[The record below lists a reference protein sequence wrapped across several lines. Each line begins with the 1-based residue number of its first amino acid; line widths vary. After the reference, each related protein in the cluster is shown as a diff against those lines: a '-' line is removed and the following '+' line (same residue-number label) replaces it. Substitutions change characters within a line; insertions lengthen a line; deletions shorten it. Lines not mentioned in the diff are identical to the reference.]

1 MQSSSSMVIK
11 ELRRSYSVKK
21 GTARC
26 LELYRLRL
34 WVYFLIRF
42 AVSYVLCRWCSDRIS
57 RPSEFLRHSIIER
70 YSSTVDPSTAK
81 DSRIIIS
88 DSPNRG
94 LRRWQGNL
102 GQAIILLCL
111 VAGHVC
117 KLTWD
122 NTTCGRVENYLVLVA
137 ASDSLTLEPNIL
149 HCHES
154 GS

>member
-94 LRRWQGNL
+94 LRRLQGAPFHL
-102 GQAIILLCL
+102 SSI
-111 VAGHVC
+111 
-117 KLTWD
+117 
-122 NTTCGRVENYLVLVA
+122 E
-137 ASDSLTLEPNIL
+137 
-149 HCHES
+149 
-154 GS
+154 

>member
-57 RPSEFLRHSIIER
+57 PSEFLRHSIIER

-88 DSPNRG
+88 DSPNRR

-102 GQAIILLCL
+102 GQAIIFLCL

-122 NTTCGRVENYLVLVA
+122 NTTCGRVGNLA
-137 ASDSLTLEPNIL
+137 W
-149 HCHES
+149 C
-154 GS
+154 